1 MPKKTKEIENK
12 IENIRNLLSKK
23 NETKSKDDKST
34 KKATTSKS
42 NKKDTEKKGTS
53 KSSTQKKNVSK
64 NVLKRKHIKKQF
76 LLSQAKNL
84 ILLQKQKAKYLK
96 LFLQNLQAKKS
107 KPLHFHQNIMIY
119 HIDIIKQ

>member
-42 NKKDTEKKGTS
+42 NKKDTPGLSFLKIVLA
-53 KSSTQKKNVSK
+53 SSLT
-64 NVLKRKHIKKQF
+64 L
-76 LLSQAKNL
+76 
-84 ILLQKQKAKYLK
+84 
-96 LFLQNLQAKKS
+96 
-107 KPLHFHQNIMIY
+107 
-119 HIDIIKQ
+119 

>member
-53 KSSTQKKNVSK
+53 KSSTQKKNDVTAFAI
-64 NVLKRKHIKKQF
+64 NQYWCLKM
-76 LLSQAKNL
+76 
-84 ILLQKQKAKYLK
+84 Y
-96 LFLQNLQAKKS
+96 
-107 KPLHFHQNIMIY
+107 
-119 HIDIIKQ
+119 